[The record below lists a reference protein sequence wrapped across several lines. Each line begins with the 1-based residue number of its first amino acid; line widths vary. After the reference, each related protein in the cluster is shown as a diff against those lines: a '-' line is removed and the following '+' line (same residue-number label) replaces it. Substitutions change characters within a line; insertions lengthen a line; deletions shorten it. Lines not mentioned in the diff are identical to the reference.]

1 MMTFDSHDL
10 FLISAL
16 VLIVAALY
24 SSVGHGG
31 ASGYL
36 AILAFFAVPPQ
47 LMSSTALILN
57 VLVSGIGLAMFWRAG
72 YVQLQSLW
80 PFAIGS
86 VPAALI
92 GGLLVVPH
100 RFYSALLV
108 VALTVAAIRLAFQF
122 GASSTEILS
131 TRKPGIA
138 PAISIGVSVGLLSG
152 IVGIGGGIFLGPIL
166 LLMKWAPPKETA
178 GICAGFIL
186 VNSLAALAG
195 RGMSGALQ
203 IGTLAPF
210 LAVAFLGGL
219 IGSYLGS
226 RFFSPMLIRKVLA
239 IVLLIAVLKLV
250 IT

>member
-1 MMTFDSHDL
+1 MTFALHDL
-10 FLISAL
+10 LLICAL
-16 VLIVAALY
+16 MFIVAALY

-36 AILAFFAVPPQ
+36 AILALFAVQPR

-57 VLVSGIGLAMFWRAG
+57 VLVSGIGLAMFWRTG
-72 YVQLQSLW
+72 HVQLRSLW

-100 RFYSALLV
+100 RLYSTLLV

-122 GASSTEILS
+122 GASSTEVVS
-131 TRKPGIA
+131 TRNPGIA
-138 PAISIGVSVGLLSG
+138 AAALIGALIGLLSG

-166 LLMKWAPPKETA
+166 LLAKWGSAKESA

-195 RGMSGALQ
+195 RGLNGTLQ
-203 IGTLAPF
+203 VGTLAPF

-219 IGSYLGS
+219 IGSYVGAKL
-226 RFFSPMLIRKVLA
+226 FSPMLIRKVLA
-239 IVLLIAVLKLV
+239 VVLLIAVIKLV